1 VGKITIGRE
10 GMTKKPSLFTRLDSP
25 VKVTAAIFALV
36 VSAVGTGLGVK
47 IGLDFH
53 YASAAEVRKNESE
66 TKQKFDSLQRF
77 LSKKDL
83 RELKRERG
91 EVERAKETRG
101 LSGYEKGRLKEIND
115 EIEALD
121 KELNPVKK

>member
-1 VGKITIGRE
+1 
-10 GMTKKPSLFTRLDSP
+10 MTKKPSLFTRLDSP